1 MYFEEND
8 TRTPLE
14 RIDDGL
20 LRQLIDEGCDC
31 GYISDRSARRPMT
44 RSGRE
49 VGGSVAVGGRGS
61 MSNQCSCG
69 HIHKDGCT
77 DGCGDGKGWGLHEYP
92 LAMVYSPEQVW
103 RSIHDLDTGFCHG
116 TIFRELDLP
125 FTGCGSRKG
134 GNCRG

>member
-1 MYFEEND
+1 MFFEEND
-8 TRTPLE
+8 TRTPRE
-14 RIDDGL
+14 RVDDGL

-31 GYISDRSARRPMT
+31 GYISDRQMRHTVT

-49 VGGSVAVGGRGS
+49 ISGSTPVGARGGMGYHNDR
-61 MSNQCSCG
+61 SNNC
-69 HIHKDGCT
+69 GCT

-92 LAMVYSPEQVW
+92 LAMVYSPMQVW
-103 RSIHDLDTGFCHG
+103 RSIHDLETGFCHG

>member
-1 MYFEEND
+1 MFFEEND
-8 TRTPLE
+8 TRTPRE
-14 RIDDGL
+14 RVDDGL

-49 VGGSVAVGGRGS
+49 VGGSVAVGARGGIGH
-61 MSNQCSCG
+61 QCDCG
-69 HIHKDGCT
+69 HVHKDGCT

-103 RSIHDLDTGFCHG
+103 RSVYDLETGFCHG